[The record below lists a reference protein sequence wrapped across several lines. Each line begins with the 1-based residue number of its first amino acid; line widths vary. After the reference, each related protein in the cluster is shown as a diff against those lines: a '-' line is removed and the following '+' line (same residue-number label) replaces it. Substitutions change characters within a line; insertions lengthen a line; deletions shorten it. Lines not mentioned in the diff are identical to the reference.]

1 MAFWSRVFGKKVP
14 SSAIPAI
21 FLFATELFSCCNFL
35 LQVRV
40 REQKSVKSAQNC
52 CSCWCRKGQKY
63 TEDSLSFFAF
73 CFHREAFL
81 SLCSLENFV
90 QNLTGMGQI
99 FRLFPQAKHIHLPCF
114 GAILTVNGLF
124 FLCGVFCFDSHEPGL
139 V

>member
-1 MAFWSRVFGKKVP
+1 MSKVHKIV
-14 SSAIPAI
+14 AVVGAEKAKNILKI
-21 FLFATELFSCCNFL
+21 
-35 LQVRV
+35 
-40 REQKSVKSAQNC
+40 
-52 CSCWCRKGQKY
+52 
-63 TEDSLSFFAF
+63 LSFFAF